1 MSKATTSIFLL
12 VVALLV
18 VACVADVL
26 VTAGALV
33 GTVTLDVV
41 EDMTVEGPCVVVVVV
56 IVVAATVDVV
66 SLVLFGM
73 AVGKVKMFLVK
84 WCDKIFLY
92 FVH

>member
-41 EDMTVEGPCVVVVVV
+41 EDMTVEGLCFVVV
-56 IVVAATVDVV
+56 IVVVAATVDVV
-66 SLVLFGM
+66 SLVRFGM

>member
-41 EDMTVEGPCVVVVVV
+41 EDMTVEGLCFVV
-56 IVVAATVDVV
+56 IVVVAATVDVV
-66 SLVLFGM
+66 SLVRFGM